1 MQHISFSARAVAAA
15 LLLVI
20 AAVPSAAQ
28 TTDAHALPASDT
40 AVTVRRP
47 LFTYRDAVVAGAFV
61 ATTVAMAPLDRRLAQ
76 HLQSPGAQ
84 ANRFIHHGAKGLEL
98 FASPGAYVIGA
109 GMYAVGRAAHVPR
122 ATELAVHTT
131 EAIVVGDLITGA
143 VKGLAGRAR
152 PFVTGDT
159 SARDFRFGRG
169 FTNSKYTS
177 FPSGHT
183 TTAFAAAAAVT
194 AETHE
199 WWPRST
205 WVVAPV
211 LYGGATAVGLSRMY
225 HNKHWASD
233 VVLGAGIGTFSGL
246 KVVQFNHSRPGNRV
260 DRFLMGTTVS
270 PGRSGGAALSWT
282 LPLELG
288 AR

>member
-1 MQHISFSARAVAAA
+1 MLLIDLARRTAIMILLAAGTARAQA
-15 LLLVI
+15 
-20 AAVPSAAQ
+20 
-28 TTDAHALPASDT
+28 TDPHVLPAKDT
-40 AVTVRRP
+40 AVTQRRP

-61 ATTVAMAPLDRRLAQ
+61 ATTVAMAPLDRRVAQ

-84 ANRFIHHGAKGLEL
+84 ANRFIHHGATGVEL
-98 FASPGAYVIGA
+98 ITSPGAYVIGA
-109 GMYAVGRAAHVPR
+109 GLYAVGRIGHYPR
-122 ATELAVHTT
+122 ATGLAVHTT
-131 EAIVVGDLITGA
+131 EALLVADVATGLL
-143 VKGLAGRAR
+143 KGLVGRAR

-169 FTNSKYTS
+169 FTGSRYTS

-183 TTAFAAAAAVT
+183 ATAFAAASAVT

-260 DRFLMGTTVS
+260 DRVLMRAQIAPGT
-270 PGRSGGAALSWT
+270 SGGAALSWT

-288 AR
+288 RR